1 MIKKIDLVKKFS
13 NKEVIELYNR
23 FPLFASIELGIEI
36 NPISHK
42 RVLIY
47 DVTGLFP
54 LPAEEIDQYSDYGR
68 RKYFDEPETVFLL
81 SKLTDNLQSLIEDFI
96 YKLCEN
102 MDNIFAEENYK
113 ILYVLE
119 KNKKELNDTFCP
131 IWIKYIDEF
140 AQINSEKIEDIYK
153 RYIGVL

>member
-54 LPAEEIDQYSDYGR
+54 FPTEEITQYS
-68 RKYFDEPETVFLL
+68 KYSTKNYLDEPETVFLL
-81 SKLTDNLQSLIEDFI
+81 TKLTDELQSLIEDFI

-102 MDNIFAEENYK
+102 VDNVFAEDNYK
-113 ILYVLE
+113 ILAVLE
-119 KNKKELNDTFCP
+119 KDIKKLNETFCP